1 MKTLLLRLA
10 GAMQSWGTQSR
21 FSIRDTG
28 LEPSKSGVIGL
39 LCASLGKPRVEI
51 EGDGFPTIAEL
62 VAIQMG
68 VRVDREGVMKSD
80 YHTAGGSH
88 LKNEIYGVAR
98 ASGGVGGTV
107 LSTRYYLSDANF
119 LVGLES
125 EDEALLKRLDD
136 ALINPHWQLSLGRK
150 AFVAGLPIHLPDG
163 LCDAPLLEALK
174 QYEWKAWCND
184 DLKAPPARLRIVV
197 DASAENATEVR
208 QDVPLSFAERRFT
221 IRYVKTDYIAKPIGG
236 EPCISQD

>member
-10 GAMQSWGTQSR
+10 GAMQSWGTQSH
-21 FSIRDTG
+21 FSVRDTG

-39 LCASLGKPRVEI
+39 LCAALGKPRFEF
-51 EGDGFPTIAEL
+51 ERDGFPTLAEL
-62 VAIQMG
+62 AAIHMG

-88 LKNEIYGVAR
+88 LKNEVYGVAK

-119 LVGLES
+119 IVGLES
-125 EDEALLKRLDD
+125 EDEALLMRLDE
-136 ALINPHWQLSLGRK
+136 ALSNPHWQLSLGRK
-150 AFVAGLPIHLPDG
+150 AFVPGLPVHLPDG
-163 LCDAPLLEALK
+163 RCVTPLLETLK
-174 QYEWKAWCND
+174 RYEWKAWCNND
-184 DLKAPPARLRIVV
+184 SQTPPTRLRIVV
-197 DASAENATEVR
+197 DATAESATEVR

-221 IRYVKTDYIAKPIGG
+221 LRHVKTDYITNPNLDASP
-236 EPCISQD
+236 